1 MRGNDENEGIIP
13 LAMKEIFYASLK
25 MQEEAKEKI
34 DIEDNEQQK
43 SFTIRISVQYLEIYN
58 ECVNDLLDPQ
68 NKNLDIR
75 ENKNGG
81 IFIEKLSEFEVKG
94 IEESLLYLKKGD

>member
-1 MRGNDENEGIIP
+1 M
-13 LAMKEIFYASLK
+13 
-25 MQEEAKEKI
+25 
-34 DIEDNEQQK
+34 
-43 SFTIRISVQYLEIYN
+43 EIYN

-81 IFIEKLSEFEVKG
+81 IFIEKLSEFEVG
-94 IEESLLYLKKGD
+94 TID